1 MQGLWRIPAAI
12 ILGGVLAHA
21 VPIAGSDPPESPE
34 QTLDSENKRAAYS
47 GLIGS
52 RMADPSL
59 TSAIGPP
66 GLGLQLTTDTKD
78 RKARAKVGLRLG
90 NDFFVDV
97 KFIAPAGDADSE
109 AEPIDLD
116 GLRRSAV
123 IDLGIHYLAWN
134 PRLDAGRAKEIR
146 DEYLARHPN
155 SNKFVLSLN
164 ALKGEPDLRRRFL
177 EAITWS
183 TAVFAAVRAKV
194 GRQDFTYADSSFES
208 VSVQKTSA
216 ALEAAAGILVPV
228 WGYFGISFEAQRF
241 YEAGSSAELILPY
254 RGGPAEQIKTLVLEP
269 PGRRSRTR
277 LQVEHR
283 RTIGPFAA
291 VNPRLSYFPK
301 ERAALVELP
310 LYAFRNPEAGLNGGV
325 NLSWISRN
333 GGRFGLAVFIG
344 SAFSLTPD

>member
-1 MQGLWRIPAAI
+1 MQGPWRIPAAI
-12 ILGGVLAHA
+12 VVCGLLAHA
-21 VPIAGSDPPESPE
+21 APIAGSDPPDSWE
-34 QTLDSENKRAAYS
+34 QALDAENKRAAYS
-47 GLIGS
+47 GLIGG

-59 TSAIGPP
+59 TSPIGPP
-66 GLGLQLTTDTKD
+66 GLAIQFTTDTKD
-78 RKARAKVGLRLG
+78 RRARAKIGLRLG
-90 NDFFVDV
+90 NDLFFDV
-97 KFIAPAGDADSE
+97 KFIVPAGDSE

-123 IDLGIHYLAWN
+123 LDLGIHYLAWN
-134 PRLDAGRAKEIR
+134 PRLDAGRAKAIR
-146 DEYLARHPN
+146 DEYLTRHPD
-155 SNKFVLSLN
+155 SKKYILSLN

-177 EAITWS
+177 QAITWS
-183 TAVFAAVRAKV
+183 TAVFAALRAKI

-208 VSVQKTSA
+208 VSAQKTSA
-216 ALEAAAGILVPV
+216 ALEAAAGILVPA
-228 WGYFGISFEAQRF
+228 WGYFGASFEAQRF

-277 LQVEHR
+277 LRVEYR

-333 GGRFGLAVFIG
+333 GGRVGLALFIG
-344 SAFSLTPD
+344 STFSLTPD